1 MYFLLLTFNI
11 CSDKKKQVKS
21 ASEEDAPDPELEP
34 LVPAV
39 DLDTEL
45 RQELGQLR

>member
-1 MYFLLLTFNI
+1 MFISILLHP
-11 CSDKKKQVKS
+11 CSDKKKDEPKPE
-21 ASEEDAPDPELEP
+21 AEEDAPDPELEQ

-39 DLDTEL
+39 DLETEL